1 MLESIFTWLSH
12 MVESTPAA
20 ALAGA
25 FLWGLLSILL
35 SPCHLT
41 SIPLIV
47 GFISQ
52 QNNETKPVK
61 RAFFTSLAFALGIL
75 ITIALIGLI
84 TALMGRM
91 MGDIGK
97 WGNYIVSG
105 VFFLVGIYLLDII
118 PWQLPGVK
126 QVKFKRK
133 GILPAFVLGLVFG
146 IALGPCTFAF
156 MAPVLAVT
164 LFSSTSSLIFS
175 ILLLAVYGLG
185 HCLVIVLA
193 GTFTEMLQKY
203 LNWNQKSK
211 GTMIIK
217 KICGV
222 LIILGG
228 IYLLTI

>member
-1 MLESIFTWLSH
+1 MLESIFTWLSQL
-12 MVESTPAA
+12 VESTPAA
-20 ALAGA
+20 ALVGA
-25 FLWGLLSILL
+25 FMWGLLSILL

-52 QNNETKPVK
+52 QDKETKSVK
-61 RAFFTSLAFALGIL
+61 RAFFTSLAFSLGIL
-75 ITIALIGLI
+75 VTIALIGLI

-97 WGNYIVSG
+97 WGNYIVAG
-105 VFFLVGIYLLDII
+105 VFFLVGIYLLGII
-118 PWQLPGVK
+118 PLQLPGIS

-164 LFSSTSSLIFS
+164 LFSSTSNLYFS
-175 ILLLAVYGLG
+175 ILLLAIYGLG

-193 GTFTEMLQKY
+193 GTFTEILQKY

-217 KICGV
+217 KACGV

-228 IYLLTI
+228 IYLLTM